1 MEVNVLQQVYDI
13 EQVSKGVY
21 NVRRFENVYD
31 VQYTPY
37 AVISAGSSIETLSL
51 IAGENLSG
59 HRAVCVKSDG
69 KVYYADSSDIATKGV
84 LGVTQNAVSANEN
97 VTVMTYGQLSNV
109 GGWSFTA
116 GNPVFV
122 ASNGQISSTV
132 SGTAYVCAV
141 GLAISDDTI
150 NIEVQPIIIL

>member
-1 MEVNVLQQVYDI
+1 MSDI
-13 EQVSKGVY
+13 VARIANNIIKADL
-21 NVRRFENVYD
+21 RENVIEARID
-31 VQYTPY
+31 G
-37 AVISAGSSIETLSL
+37 AVINVSGASSLTKV
-51 IAGENLSG
+51 AGENLSG

-69 KVYYADSSDIATKGV
+69 KVYYADASDIATKGV

-109 GGWSFTA
+109 GGWTFTA

-122 ASNGQISSTV
+122 TSNGQISSTV

-141 GLAISDDTI
+141 GLAISADTI
-150 NIEVQPIIIL
+150 NIEVQPTIIL

>member
-1 MEVNVLQQVYDI
+1 MSDIVARISNNIIKADIRENVIEARIDGAVVNV
-13 EQVSKGVY
+13 SG
-21 NVRRFENVYD
+21 
-31 VQYTPY
+31 
-37 AVISAGSSIETLSL
+37 ASSLTKV
-51 IAGENLSG
+51 AGENLSG

-97 VTVMTYGQLSNV
+97 VNVMTYGQLSNV
-109 GGWSFTA
+109 GGWTFTA

-122 ASNGQISSTV
+122 TSNGQISSTV

-141 GLAISDDTI
+141 GLAISADTI

>member
-1 MEVNVLQQVYDI
+1 MSDI
-13 EQVSKGVY
+13 VARIANNIIKADL
-21 NVRRFENVYD
+21 RENVIEARING
-31 VQYTPY
+31 
-37 AVISAGSSIETLSL
+37 AVINVSGASSLTKV
-51 IAGENLSG
+51 AGENLSG

-122 ASNGQISSTV
+122 TSNGQISSTV

-141 GLAISDDTI
+141 GIAIATDTI
-150 NIEVQPIIIL
+150 NIEVQPIILL

>member
-1 MEVNVLQQVYDI
+1 MSDIVARIANNIIKADIRENVIEAHIDGAVVNV
-13 EQVSKGVY
+13 SG
-21 NVRRFENVYD
+21 
-31 VQYTPY
+31 
-37 AVISAGSSIETLSL
+37 ASSLTK

-69 KVYYADSSDIATKGV
+69 KVYYADASDIATKGV
-84 LGVTQNAVSANEN
+84 LGFTQNAVSANEN

-109 GGWSFTA
+109 GGWTFTA

-122 ASNGQISSTV
+122 TSNGQISSTV

-141 GLAISDDTI
+141 GLAISADTI
-150 NIEVQPIIIL
+150 NIEVQPTIIL

>member
-1 MEVNVLQQVYDI
+1 MSDIVARIANNIIKADLRENVIEARIDGAVVNV
-13 EQVSKGVY
+13 SG
-21 NVRRFENVYD
+21 
-31 VQYTPY
+31 
-37 AVISAGSSIETLSL
+37 ASSLTK

-122 ASNGQISSTV
+122 TSNGQISSTV

-141 GLAISDDTI
+141 GLAISADTI
-150 NIEVQPIIIL
+150 NIEVQQIIIL

>member
-1 MEVNVLQQVYDI
+1 MSDIVARIANNIIKAEVRENVIEARIDGAVVNV
-13 EQVSKGVY
+13 G
-21 NVRRFENVYD
+21 
-31 VQYTPY
+31 
-37 AVISAGSSIETLSL
+37 ASSLTKV
-51 IAGENLSG
+51 AGENLSG